1 MDGMTSE
8 SNQSYKCRYC
18 DREFRKESTLAAHLC
33 EQKRRWQQEAET
45 GVQFGLRAYLQFYET
60 TQGSARLKSYE
71 DFVTSPY
78 YNAFV
83 KFGRYMVAVRCINST
98 SFTAW
103 LLKNN
108 KKLDYWCKDSFYEEW
123 LHEYIKKEAV
133 QDALERALN
142 TMEEYSRG
150 DSGLASFSDYFK
162 FGNHNRICHHITT
175 GRISPWVIYNCNS
188 GIAFLDGLDE
198 VLLAVVLPWVDPDF
212 WNRRL
217 QDYVA
222 DAEWCKHVLK
232 EAGL

>member
-8 SNQSYKCRYC
+8 SNPSYKCRYC

-33 EQKRRWQQEAET
+33 ESKRRWQQESET

-60 TQGSARLKSYE
+60 TQGSAKLKSYE
-71 DFVTSPY
+71 DFVSSPY

-83 KFGRYMVAVRCINST
+83 KFGRYMVAVRCVNST
-98 SFTAW
+98 SFTTW

-108 KKLDYWCKDSFYEEW
+108 KKLDHWCRDSFYEEW
-123 LHEYIKKEAV
+123 LHEYVKREAV
-133 QDALERALN
+133 QDALERGLK
-142 TMEEYSRG
+142 TMEEYAGG
-150 DSGLASFSDYFK
+150 DSGLASFSHYFK
-162 FGNHNRICHHITT
+162 YGNYNRICHHITT
-175 GRISPWVIYNCNS
+175 GRISPWIVYNCSS
-188 GIAFLDGLDE
+188 GIEFLDSLDE
-198 VLLAVVLPWVDPDF
+198 ALLAIVLPWVDPDY
-212 WNRRL
+212 WNRRF